1 MSSVLKRL
9 WRIIEAHRASASE
22 SFGNRDFLREFEQWE
37 ERLRKKMKV
46 DEDFE
51 TFEKRYHS
59 RYSHAQPKQAP
70 SIDEKIAGYYANL
83 ELPYG
88 ADLEAVKKAYRK
100 LMKQYHPDKFSS
112 NPEKQR
118 IATEITKGLNKAYQ
132 ELEKYLQSRSNL
144 NHSNHDRNQL

>member
-1 MSSVLKRL
+1 MSSVLERL
-9 WRIIEAHRASASE
+9 WRIIEANRASASE
-22 SFGNRDFLREFEQWE
+22 SFGNSDFLREFEQWE

-46 DEDFE
+46 EEDFE

-59 RYSHAQPKQAP
+59 DYSHEQPKP
-70 SIDEKIAGYYANL
+70 TRDEKIAGYYANL

-112 NPEKQR
+112 DPEKQKT
-118 IATEITKGLNKAYQ
+118 ATEITKGLNKAYQ
-132 ELEKYLQSRSNL
+132 ELEKYLQSRST
-144 NHSNHDRNQL
+144 